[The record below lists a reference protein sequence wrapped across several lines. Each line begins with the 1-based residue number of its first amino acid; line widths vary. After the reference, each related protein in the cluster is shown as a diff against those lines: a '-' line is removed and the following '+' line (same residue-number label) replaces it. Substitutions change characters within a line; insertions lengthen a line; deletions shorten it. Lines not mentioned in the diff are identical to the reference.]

1 MESVATIAAALIGG
15 VIGSLGA
22 QWLGERYR
30 RQQAVQATR
39 RAVAVRHLV
48 QLQDALES
56 LWFRIDNLVHKGGRG
71 VMDPDYY
78 ETSSVYV
85 LAYALAQERL
95 LTIDGAF
102 AELDVFG
109 ESMARDLDGA
119 LEGLQRALGDESS
132 SGTSFY
138 RYQRRALADLLLRWD
153 GVWRTVSYAEFA
165 ELVQQDTSTAVIAPA
180 VRFMHDLTPEQA
192 KAILDSTKGALVVV
206 ERATGL
212 AGAGSIA
219 EA

>member
-56 LWFRIDNLVHKGGRG
+56 LWFRIDNLAHKGGRG

-78 ETSSVYV
+78 EVSSVYV

-95 LTIDGAF
+95 LTIDGAL

-109 ESMARDLDGA
+109 ETMAQDLDEA
-119 LEGLQRALGDESS
+119 LEGLQRALGDEAS

-138 RYQRRALADLLLRWD
+138 RYQRRAMADLLLRWD
-153 GVWRTVSYAEFA
+153 GVWRTLSFAEFA
-165 ELVQQDTSTAVIAPA
+165 DIAEQNTSSAVIAPA
-180 VRFMHDLTPEQA
+180 IRFINDLSVPQA
-192 KAILDSTKGALVVV
+192 TAILDSTQRALLVV

-212 AGAGSIA
+212 PIA
-219 EA
+219 NPIPAS

>member
-1 MESVATIAAALIGG
+1 MESVATIAAALLGS

-56 LWFRIDNLVHKGGRG
+56 LWFRIDNLAHRGGRG

-78 ETSSVYV
+78 EISSVYV

-109 ESMARDLDGA
+109 ETMAPDLDEA
-119 LEGLQRALGDESS
+119 LEGLQRALGDESI

-153 GVWRTVSYAEFA
+153 GVWRTLSYSEFA
-165 ELVQQDTSTAVIAPA
+165 ETAQQDTSSAVIAPA
-180 VRFMHDLTPEQA
+180 IRFINESPAEQA
-192 KAILDSTKGALVVV
+192 KAILDSTKKALLVV

-212 AGAGSIA
+212 AVAGSITRA
-219 EA
+219 

>member
-30 RQQAVQATR
+30 RRQAVEATR

-56 LWFRIDNLVHKGGRG
+56 LWFRIDNLAHKGGRG

-78 ETSSVYV
+78 EVSSVYV
-85 LAYALAQERL
+85 LGYALAQERL

-109 ESMARDLDGA
+109 ESTARDLDEA
-119 LEGLQRALGDESS
+119 LESIQRSLGDESV

-138 RYQRRALADLLLRWD
+138 RYQRRLLADLLLRWD
-153 GVWRTVSYAEFA
+153 GVWRTLSYAEFA
-165 ELVQQDTSTAVIAPA
+165 EIAQQDTSSAVIAPA
-180 VRFMHDLTPEQA
+180 VRFINDLTPDQA
-192 KAILDSTKGALVVV
+192 KTILNSTMGALVVV

-212 AGAGSIA
+212 AVAGSITQQ
-219 EA
+219 